1 MNTQGPRSTFDR
13 VSKSR
18 NSMTISI
25 FIIQTRTT
33 RAYFF
38 LFYLFFSVSMLNVMS
53 DHLFNATIMSFF
65 STSKKIT
72 ILESAMQFIQLFKVT
87 TIRSYVIFYRYL
99 RLLKNEKK
107 LKEKTKQKKE
117 RRYGSLLH
125 AILQRVTNLILRR
138 TSIGSII

>member
-1 MNTQGPRSTFDR
+1 MNAGNNGEVYLFIEINRLKRSKRMNTQGPRSTFDR

-72 ILESAMQFIQLFKVT
+72 ILESAMQFI
-87 TIRSYVIFYRYL
+87 
-99 RLLKNEKK
+99 
-107 LKEKTKQKKE
+107 
-117 RRYGSLLH
+117 
-125 AILQRVTNLILRR
+125 
-138 TSIGSII
+138 